1 MADKKPSI
9 HKTLLILLL
18 VFIPP
23 YWLLFTDE
31 GSRVSDTAL
40 LWLLG
45 KDDIKISLGDL
56 DSGFTADDIRS
67 VYIENEWQC
76 GRHATDFG
84 DTLCAAQVGTFN
96 GYPSRIVTFYF
107 MSDRLSAMKL
117 IYRKLYHDQ
126 VVGYLI
132 GKFGQPGNV
141 AEALADGPDADNV
154 LQWEL
159 PSGVLLLKKA
169 LQTEDES
176 SLLWLA
182 TTTSG

>member
-1 MADKKPSI
+1 M
-9 HKTLLILLL
+9 
-18 VFIPP
+18 
-23 YWLLFTDE
+23 
-31 GSRVSDTAL
+31 
-40 LWLLG
+40 
-45 KDDIKISLGDL
+45 
-56 DSGFTADDIRS
+56 
-67 VYIENEWQC
+67 
-76 GRHATDFG
+76 
-84 DTLCAAQVGTFN
+84 
-96 GYPSRIVTFYF
+96 
-107 MSDRLSAMKL
+107 
-117 IYRKLYHDQ
+117 
-126 VVGYLI
+126 VGYLI